1 MIEEGLH
8 EEDLNIVSKRENV
21 MSLVV
26 NTNVASLAAQR
37 NLNKSQG
44 MLQTSFQRL
53 SSGFRI
59 NSAKDD
65 AAGMAVV
72 TKLNAT
78 IRSNLIAE
86 RNTNDG
92 ISMAQVGEGA
102 LGAIADTLTRMR
114 ELAVQAAN
122 GSYSST
128 DRGYLNTEYKNL
140 QVEVKRIQSAS
151 KYAGTKLVAQ
161 ATATITFQ
169 AGTESSSENQIV
181 LTMGACSTQTV
192 VTTTSTVSTAAQA
205 LAALGLIDTAFD
217 KVSLIR
223 SRFGAVMNRLEIT
236 TNNLSTERINL
247 SAAASRIRD
256 VDVADESASLART
269 QVLVQAATSI
279 LAQAN
284 QSPQA
289 ALTLLRG

>member
-1 MIEEGLH
+1 MA
-8 EEDLNIVSKRENV
+8 
-21 MSLVV
+21 LVV
-26 NTNVASLAAQR
+26 NTNIASLAAQK
-37 NLNKSQG
+37 NLNRSQG

-78 IRSNLIAE
+78 IRSNVIAE

-102 LGAIADTLTRMR
+102 LGAIGDTLTRMR

-122 GSYSST
+122 GSYSSQ

-140 QVEVKRIQSAS
+140 QTEIKRIQSAT

-169 AGTESSSENQIV
+169 AGTESSAENQIV
-181 LTMGACSTQTV
+181 LTMGACSTQTI

-217 KVSLIR
+217 KVALFR

-256 VDVADESASLART
+256 VDVADEAATLART

-284 QSPQA
+284 QSPQQ
-289 ALTLLRG
+289 ALTLLRGN

>member
-1 MIEEGLH
+1 MP
-8 EEDLNIVSKRENV
+8 
-21 MSLVV
+21 LVV
-26 NTNVASLAAQR
+26 NTNTASLSAQK
-37 NLNKSQG
+37 NLNRSQG

-53 SSGFRI
+53 SSGYRI

-78 IRSNLIAE
+78 IRSNVIAE

-102 LGAIADTLTRMR
+102 LGAIGDTLTRMR

-128 DRGYLNTEYKNL
+128 DRGYLNTEFKSL
-140 QVEVKRIQSAS
+140 QNEIKRIQSAT

-161 ATATITFQ
+161 ATAAITFQ
-169 AGTESSSENQIV
+169 AGTESTTENQIV
-181 LTMGACSTQTV
+181 LTMGACSTQTI
-192 VTTTSTVSTAAQA
+192 VTATATVSTAAQS
-205 LAALGLIDTAFD
+205 LAAIGLIDTAFD
-217 KVSLIR
+217 KVALIR

-236 TNNLSTERINL
+236 TNNLVTERINL
-247 SAAASRIRD
+247 SGAASRIRD
-256 VDVADESASLART
+256 VDVADETASLART

>member
-1 MIEEGLH
+1 MA
-8 EEDLNIVSKRENV
+8 
-21 MSLVV
+21 LVV
-26 NTNVASLAAQR
+26 NTNVASLAAQK

-59 NSAKDD
+59 NGAKDD

-78 IRSNLIAE
+78 IRSNIIAE

-102 LGAIADTLTRMR
+102 LGAIGDTLTRMR

-140 QVEVKRIQSAS
+140 QTEIKRIQSAT

-169 AGTESSSENQIV
+169 AGTESSAENQIV
-181 LTMGACSTQTV
+181 LTMGACSTQTI

-205 LAALGLIDTAFD
+205 LAAIGLIDTAFD
-217 KVSLIR
+217 KVSTIR

-236 TNNLSTERINL
+236 TANLNTERINL

-256 VDVADESASLART
+256 VDVADESATLART

-289 ALTLLRG
+289 ALSLLRG

>member
-1 MIEEGLH
+1 MP
-8 EEDLNIVSKRENV
+8 
-21 MSLVV
+21 LVV
-26 NTNVASLAAQR
+26 NTNTASLAAQK

-53 SSGFRI
+53 SSGLRI

-72 TKLNAT
+72 TRLNAT
-78 IRSNLIAE
+78 IRSNVVAE
-86 RNTNDG
+86 RNVNDG

-102 LGAIADTLTRMR
+102 LGAMADTLVRMR

-122 GSYSST
+122 GSYSAS
-128 DRGYLNTEYKNL
+128 DRSYLQTEYQNL
-140 QVEVKRIQSAS
+140 QTEIKRIASAT
-151 KYAGTKLVAQ
+151 KYAGTKVVGQ

-169 AGTESSSENQIV
+169 AGTESTAENQIV
-181 LTMGACSTQTV
+181 LTMGAASTQSV
-192 VTTTSTVSTAAQA
+192 VSTASNVSTAAQA
-205 LAALGLIDTAFD
+205 LAAIATIDSAFD

-236 TNNLSTERINL
+236 TANLATERINL

-256 VDVADESASLART
+256 VDVADETATLART

-284 QSPQA
+284 QNPQQ
-289 ALTLLRG
+289 ALSLLRGG

>member
-1 MIEEGLH
+1 MP
-8 EEDLNIVSKRENV
+8 
-21 MSLVV
+21 LVV
-26 NTNVASLAAQR
+26 NTNTASLSAQR
-37 NLNKSQG
+37 NLNRSQA
-44 MLQTSFQRL
+44 LLETSFQRL

-78 IRSNLIAE
+78 IRSNVIAE

-102 LGAIADTLTRMR
+102 LGAIGDTLTRMR

-122 GSYSST
+122 GSYSSQ

-140 QVEVKRIQSAS
+140 QTEIKRIQSAT

-169 AGTESSSENQIV
+169 AGTESSAENQIV
-181 LTMGACSTQTV
+181 LTMGACSTQTI

-217 KVSLIR
+217 KVALIR

-256 VDVADESASLART
+256 VDVADEAATLART

-284 QSPQA
+284 QSPQQ
-289 ALTLLRG
+289 ALTLLRGN